1 MKSPAMKSPAMIQ
14 QSLRRSDFDRDIDR
28 KQTASQKWDKYREQ
42 DILPMWVA
50 DTDFRSPPA
59 IIEALQQRVE
69 HGVFGYTLT
78 PPALNQVILD
88 RLQRLYGWRVETEWL
103 VWLPGLV
110 CGLHLA
116 CRSVGEPGSKVLSP
130 TPIYPPFMSA
140 PRLSDRGL
148 ISVPMRQDQQR
159 WLIDFDALKAAITAN
174 SRLLLFC
181 NPQNPGGS
189 VYRRNELEQLLKICR
204 QHKLVLCSDEIHCDL
219 LLEPGVQ
226 HIPVAAIDPDM
237 AAQTI
242 TLMAPSKTF
251 NIAGLGCSLA
261 IIPDPQLRQQF
272 KRVKR
277 GIVPDVN
284 LLGYTATLAAYRDC
298 DAWNLQQC
306 AYLRQNRDYLLREI
320 NAIEGLKLDPFE
332 ATYLA
337 WIDVSALQL
346 ENPPAFFEQAGVG
359 MSAGADFGDSR
370 YMRMNFGC
378 TRSTLEEAV
387 RRIRQALPER

>member
-1 MKSPAMKSPAMIQ
+1 MIPQSPLA
-14 QSLRRSDFDRDIDR
+14 SDFNHEVDRTR
-28 KQTASQKWDKYREQ
+28 TSSQKWDKYGDR

-59 IIEALQQRVE
+59 IIDALQQRIE
-69 HGVFGYTLT
+69 HGVFGYTQIPAELT
-78 PPALNQVILD
+78 EVTLE
-88 RLQRLYGWRVETEWL
+88 RLQRLYRWKVAPESL

-116 CRSVGEPGSKVLSP
+116 CRSVGEPGSTVVSP
-130 TPIYPPFMSA
+130 KPIYPPFMSA
-140 PRLSDRGL
+140 PQLSSRHL
-148 ISVPMRQDQQR
+148 VSVPMRQYGQR
-159 WLIDFDALKAAITAN
+159 WLIDFDVLETAITRDT
-174 SRLLLFC
+174 RLILFC

-189 VYRRNELEQLLKICR
+189 VYRRSELEQLLAICQR
-204 QHKLVLCSDEIHCDL
+204 HQLVLCSDEIHCDL
-219 LLEPGVQ
+219 LLEPSAE
-226 HIPVAAIDPDM
+226 HIPVAALDPE
-237 AAQTI
+237 AAHQTI

-272 KRVKR
+272 KRVRR

-298 DAWNLQQC
+298 DAWNRQQC
-306 AYLRQNRDYLLREI
+306 DYLRHNRDYLLREI
-320 NAIEGLKLDPFE
+320 NAIDGLKLDPFE

-346 ENPPAFFEQAGVG
+346 ENPPAFFEQAGIG
-359 MSAGADFGDSR
+359 MSPGADFGDSR
-370 YMRMNFGC
+370 FMRMNFGC
-378 TRSTLEEAV
+378 TRSTLEEGV
-387 RRIRQALPER
+387 RRIRQAVSQR

>member
-1 MKSPAMKSPAMIQ
+1 MIPQ
-14 QSLRRSDFDRDIDR
+14 DPSLSDFDREVDR
-28 KQTASQKWDKYREQ
+28 TRTSSHKWDKYGSR

-59 IIEALQQRVE
+59 IIDALQQRVE
-69 HGVFGYTLT
+69 HGVFGYTL
-78 PPALNQVILD
+78 PPAELTEVVLE
-88 RLQRLYGWRVETEWL
+88 RLQRLYHWTVEAEAL

-116 CRSVGEPGSKVLSP
+116 CRSVGESSSAVLAP
-130 TPIYPPFMSA
+130 KPIYPPFMSA
-140 PRLSDRGL
+140 PGLSDRTL
-148 ISVPMRQDQQR
+148 ISVPMRQYELR
-159 WLIDFDALKAAITAN
+159 WLIDFDALEAAITAN
-174 SRLLLFC
+174 TRLLLFC
-181 NPQNPGGS
+181 NPQNPGGG
-189 VYRRNELEQLLKICR
+189 VYRRHELERLLAICQR
-204 QHKLVLCSDEIHCDL
+204 HKLVLCSDEVHCDL
-219 LLEPGVQ
+219 LLEPGVE
-226 HIPVAAIDPDM
+226 HIPVAALDHS
-237 AAQTI
+237 AAQQSI

-272 KRVKR
+272 KRAQR

-284 LLGYTATLAAYRDC
+284 LLGYTATLAAYRDG
-298 DAWNLQQC
+298 DAWNRQQC
-306 AYLRQNRDYLLREI
+306 DYLRHNRDYLLREI
-320 NAIEGLKLDPFE
+320 NAIDGLRLDPFD

-359 MSAGADFGDSR
+359 MSPGADFGDCR
-370 YMRMNFGC
+370 FMRMNFGC

-387 RRIRQALPER
+387 RRIRQALVK

>member
-1 MKSPAMKSPAMIQ
+1 MIPQSPQ
-14 QSLRRSDFDRDIDR
+14 RSDFDRDIDR
-28 KQTASQKWDKYREQ
+28 KRTSSQKWDKYGER

-59 IIEALQQRVE
+59 IIDALQRRIE

-78 PPALNQVILD
+78 PAELTEVVLE
-88 RLQRLYGWRVETEWL
+88 RLQRLYHWEVEAEAL

-116 CRSVGEPGSKVLSP
+116 CRSVGTSGTAVLSP
-130 TPIYPPFMSA
+130 SPIYPPFMSA
-140 PRLSDRGL
+140 PRLSDRQL
-148 ISVPMRQDQQR
+148 ISVPMRQYAQR
-159 WLIDFDALKAAITAN
+159 WLIDFEALQAAISADT
-174 SRLLLFC
+174 RLLLFC

-189 VYRRNELEQLLKICR
+189 VYRRHELEQLLEICQR
-204 QHKLVLCSDEIHCDL
+204 HDLVLCSDEIHCDL

-226 HIPVAAIDPDM
+226 HIPAASLDLQ
-237 AAQTI
+237 AAQQTI

-272 KRVKR
+272 KRIKR
-277 GIVPDVN
+277 GIVADVN

-298 DAWNLQQC
+298 DAWNRQQC
-306 AYLRQNRDYLLREI
+306 DYLRDNRDYLLREI
-320 NAIEGLKLDPFE
+320 NAIDGLKLDPFE

-346 ENPPAFFEQAGVG
+346 KNPAAFFEQAGVG
-359 MSAGADFGDSR
+359 MSSGADFGDSR
-370 YMRMNFGC
+370 FMRMNFGC
-378 TRSTLEEAV
+378 TRSTLEEAL
-387 RRIRQALPER
+387 RRIRHALEHRP

>member
-1 MKSPAMKSPAMIQ
+1 MILQSPHT
-14 QSLRRSDFDRDIDR
+14 SDFDREIDR
-28 KQTASQKWDKYREQ
+28 LGTSSQKWDKYGER

-50 DTDFRSPPA
+50 DTDFRSPPV

-69 HGVFGYTLT
+69 HGVFGYTL
-78 PPALNQVILD
+78 PPAELTEVVLE
-88 RLQRLYGWRVETEWL
+88 RLQRLYHWKVEAEAL

-116 CRSVGEPGSKVLSP
+116 CRSVGSSGTAVISP
-130 TPIYPPFMSA
+130 TPIYPPFSSA
-140 PRLSDRGL
+140 PRLSDRQL
-148 ISVPMRQDQQR
+148 TSVPMRQNGHR
-159 WLIDFDALKAAITAN
+159 WLVDFDALQAAITADT
-174 SRLLLFC
+174 RLLLFC

-189 VYRRNELEQLLKICR
+189 VYRAEELELLLEICQR
-204 QHKLVLCSDEIHCDL
+204 HNLVLCSDEIHCDL
-219 LLEPGVQ
+219 LLEPGSQ
-226 HIPVAAIDPDM
+226 HVPAASLSPE
-237 AAQTI
+237 AEQRTI

-284 LLGYTATLAAYRDC
+284 LLGYTATLAAYRDG
-298 DAWNLQQC
+298 DVWNRQQC
-306 AYLRQNRDYLLREI
+306 DYLRGNRDYLLREI
-320 NAIEGLKLDPFE
+320 NAIDGLKLDPFE

-337 WIDVSALQL
+337 WIDVSALKL

-359 MSAGADFGDSR
+359 MSPGGDFGDSR
-370 YMRMNFGC
+370 FMRMNFGC

-387 RRIRQALPER
+387 RRIRQSLAHRA

>member
-1 MKSPAMKSPAMIQ
+1 MIPQTPSP
-14 QSLRRSDFDRDIDR
+14 SDFDREVDR
-28 KQTASQKWDKYREQ
+28 KRTSSQKWDKYGAR

-59 IIEALQQRVE
+59 IIAALQQRIE
-69 HGVFGYTLT
+69 HGVFGYTL
-78 PPALNQVILD
+78 PPAELTEVVLE
-88 RLQRLYGWRVETEWL
+88 RLLRLYRWKVEAEAL

-116 CRSVGEPGSKVLSP
+116 CRSVGEPGSAVLAP
-130 TPIYPPFMSA
+130 KPIYPPFMSA
-140 PRLSDRGL
+140 PRLSDRTL
-148 ISVPMRQDQQR
+148 ISVPMCQQQQR
-159 WLIDFDALKAAITAN
+159 WLIDFDALERAITP
-174 SRLLLFC
+174 STRLLLFC

-189 VYRRNELEQLLKICR
+189 VYRRSELERLLAICQR
-204 QHKLVLCSDEIHCDL
+204 HHLVLCSDEIHCDL
-219 LLEPGVQ
+219 LLEPGIE
-226 HIPVAAIDPDM
+226 HLPVAALDPQ
-237 AAQTI
+237 AARQCI

-272 KRVKR
+272 QRVRR

-284 LLGYTATLAAYRDC
+284 LLGYTATLAAYRDG
-298 DAWNLQQC
+298 DAWNRQQC
-306 AYLRQNRDYLLREI
+306 DYLRHNRDYLLREI

-337 WIDVSALQL
+337 WIDVSALRL

-359 MSAGADFGDSR
+359 MSPGADFGDR
-370 YMRMNFGC
+370 RFMRMNFGC
-378 TRSTLEEAV
+378 TRRTLEEAV
-387 RRIRQALPER
+387 RRIRQALAQQ